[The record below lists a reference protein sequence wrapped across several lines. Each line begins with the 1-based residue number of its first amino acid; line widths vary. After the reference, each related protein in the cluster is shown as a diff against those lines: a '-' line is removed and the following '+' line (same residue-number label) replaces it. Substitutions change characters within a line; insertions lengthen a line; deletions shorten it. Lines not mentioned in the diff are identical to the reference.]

1 MSKLISCKSCGKEIA
16 KSAKACPHC
25 GAKPKPGCLRIALA
39 VFLVFIGI
47 GLIGGALSGN
57 DEPTKVP
64 TESNAPVASIETTEA
79 PANFTVGDTV
89 TKKDVYV
96 TLSDVR
102 EFDGEYLHPADGN
115 VFVAFELEIEN
126 KSDSPLAISSL
137 MCFEAY
143 FDDYAANFS
152 LGGQTESGKNQ
163 IDGEIAPGKKMKG
176 AICYEV
182 PADWATAELH
192 FNPDLYGTDFV
203 FVYSK

>member
-25 GAKPKPGCLRIALA
+25 GAKNKKGKGCLAAIL
-39 VFLVFIGI
+39 LVFGFAVIGA
-47 GLIGGALSGN
+47 ALSGN

-64 TESNAPVASIETTEA
+64 SESTPSVVETTEVTA
-79 PANFTVGDTV
+79 PAPFTVGDTI
-89 TKKDVYV
+89 TKDDVYV

-102 EFDGEYLHPADGN
+102 EFEAEYMKPAEGN
-115 VFVAFELEIEN
+115 VYVAFHLEIEN
-126 KSDSPLAISSL
+126 KSDTPIAVSSL

-152 LGGQTESGKNQ
+152 LGGQTESGENQ
-163 IDGEIAPGKKMKG
+163 LDGEIAPGKKMKG

-182 PADWATAELH
+182 PADWSAAEIH
-192 FNPDLYGTDFV
+192 FNPDLYGSDFV

>member
-1 MSKLISCKSCGKEIA
+1 MSKLIFCKSCGKEIA

-39 VFLVFIGI
+39 VFLIFIGI
-47 GLIGGALSGN
+47 GLIGSALSGN

-64 TESNAPVASIETTEA
+64 TESNAPAVETTEA

-96 TLSDVR
+96 TLIDVR
-102 EFDGEYLHPADGN
+102 EFDGELLHPEDGN

-152 LGGQTESGKNQ
+152 LGAETESGSNQ
-163 IDGEIAPGKKMKG
+163 LDGEIATGKKMKG

-192 FNPDLYGTDFV
+192 FNPDLYGADFV

>member
-39 VFLVFIGI
+39 VFLIFIGI
-47 GLIGGALSGN
+47 GLVGSALSGN
-57 DEPTKVP
+57 NEPTKVP
-64 TESNAPVASIETTEA
+64 TESNAPAAETTEA
-79 PANFTVGDTV
+79 PADFTVGDTV

-96 TLSDVR
+96 TLVDVR
-102 EFDGEYLHPADGN
+102 EFDGEFLHPEEGN

-152 LGGQTESGKNQ
+152 LGAETESGSNQ
-163 IDGEIAPGKKMKG
+163 LDGEIAPGKKMKG

-182 PADWATAELH
+182 PADWSTAELH
-192 FNPDLYGTDFV
+192 FNPDLYGADFV

>member
-39 VFLVFIGI
+39 VFLIFIGI
-47 GLIGGALSGN
+47 SLIGSALSGN
-57 DEPTKVP
+57 NEPTKVP
-64 TESNAPVASIETTEA
+64 TESNAPAVETTEA
-79 PANFTVGDTV
+79 PADFTVGDTV

-96 TLSDVR
+96 TLVDVR
-102 EFDGEYLHPADGN
+102 EFDGEFLHPEEGN

-137 MCFEAY
+137 MCFEVY

-152 LGGQTESGKNQ
+152 LGAETESGSNQ
-163 IDGEIAPGKKMKG
+163 LDGEIAPGKKMKG

-192 FNPDLYGTDFV
+192 FNPDLYGADFV

>member
-25 GAKPKPGCLRIALA
+25 GAKPKPGCLRIALT
-39 VFLVFIGI
+39 VFLIFIGI
-47 GLIGGALSGN
+47 GLIASALSGN

-64 TESNAPVASIETTEA
+64 TESNAPAAETTEA
-79 PANFTVGDTV
+79 PADFTVGDTV

-96 TLSDVR
+96 TLVDVR
-102 EFDGEYLHPADGN
+102 EFDGEFLHPEEGN

-143 FDDYAANFS
+143 FDDYAANIS
-152 LGGQTESGKNQ
+152 LGAETESGSNQ
-163 IDGEIAPGKKMKG
+163 LDGEIAPGKKMKG
-176 AICYEV
+176 TICYEV

-192 FNPDLYGTDFV
+192 FNPDLYGADFV

>member
-1 MSKLISCKSCGKEIA
+1 MSKLISCKSCGREIA

-39 VFLVFIGI
+39 VFLIFIGI
-47 GLIGGALSGN
+47 GLIGSALSGN
-57 DEPTKVP
+57 NEPTKVP
-64 TESNAPVASIETTEA
+64 TESNAPAVETTEA
-79 PANFTVGDTV
+79 PADFTVGDTV

-96 TLSDVR
+96 TLVDVR
-102 EFDGEYLHPADGN
+102 EFDGEFLHPEEGN

-152 LGGQTESGKNQ
+152 LGAETESGSNQ
-163 IDGEIAPGKKMKG
+163 LDGEIAPGKKMKG

-192 FNPDLYGTDFV
+192 FNPDLYGADFV

>member
-1 MSKLISCKSCGKEIA
+1 MSKLISCKSCGREIA

-39 VFLVFIGI
+39 VFLIFIGI
-47 GLIGGALSGN
+47 GLVGSALSGN

-64 TESNAPVASIETTEA
+64 TESNVPSVETTEA
-79 PANFTVGDTV
+79 PADFTVGDTV
-89 TKKDVYV
+89 AKKDVYV
-96 TLSDVR
+96 TLVDVR
-102 EFDGEYLHPADGN
+102 EFDGEFLHPGEGN

-126 KSDSPLAISSL
+126 KSDESLAISSL

-143 FDDYAANFS
+143 FDDYASNFS
-152 LGGQTESGKNQ
+152 LGAQTESDESQ
-163 IDGEIAPGKKMKG
+163 LDGEIAPGKKMKG

-192 FNPDLYGTDFV
+192 FNPDLYGADFV

>member
-39 VFLVFIGI
+39 VFLIFIGI
-47 GLIGGALSGN
+47 GLVGSALSGN

-64 TESNAPVASIETTEA
+64 TESNTPAVETTEA
-79 PANFTVGDTV
+79 PADFTVGDTV

-96 TLSDVR
+96 TLVDVR
-102 EFDGEYLHPADGN
+102 EFDGEFLHPEEGN

-143 FDDYAANFS
+143 FDDYASNFS
-152 LGGQTESGKNQ
+152 LGAETESGSNQ
-163 IDGEIAPGKKMKG
+163 LDGEIAPGKKMKG

-192 FNPDLYGTDFV
+192 FNPDLYGADFV

>member
-1 MSKLISCKSCGKEIA
+1 MSKLIPCKSCGKEIA

-39 VFLVFIGI
+39 VFLIFIGI
-47 GLIGGALSGN
+47 GLVGSALSGN

-64 TESNAPVASIETTEA
+64 TESNTPAAETTEA
-79 PANFTVGDTV
+79 PADFTVGDTV

-96 TLSDVR
+96 TLVDVR
-102 EFDGEYLHPADGN
+102 EFDGDFLHPEEGN

-126 KSDSPLAISSL
+126 KSDSSLAISSL

-143 FDDYAANFS
+143 FDDYASNFS
-152 LGGQTESGKNQ
+152 LGAQTESDESQ
-163 IDGEIAPGKKMKG
+163 LDGEIAPGKKMKG

-192 FNPDLYGTDFV
+192 FNPDLYGADFV

>member
-1 MSKLISCKSCGKEIA
+1 MSKLIFCKSCGKEIA

-25 GAKPKPGCLRIALA
+25 GAKPNPGCLRIALA
-39 VFLVFIGI
+39 VFLIFIGI
-47 GLIGGALSGN
+47 GLIGSALSGN
-57 DEPTKVP
+57 DEPAKVP
-64 TESNAPVASIETTEA
+64 TESNAPAVETTEV
-79 PANFTVGDTV
+79 PADFTVGDTV

-96 TLSDVR
+96 TLVDVR
-102 EFDGEYLHPADGN
+102 EFDGEFLHPEEGN

-126 KSDSPLAISSL
+126 KSDSPIAISSL

-152 LGGQTESGKNQ
+152 LGAETESGSNQ
-163 IDGEIAPGKKMKG
+163 LDGEIAPGKKMKG

-182 PADWATAELH
+182 PADWSTAELH
-192 FNPDLYGTDFV
+192 FNPDLYGADFV

>member
-39 VFLVFIGI
+39 VFLIFIGI
-47 GLIGGALSGN
+47 GLVGSALSGN

-64 TESNAPVASIETTEA
+64 TESNTPAVETTED
-79 PANFTVGDTV
+79 PAEFTVGDTV

-96 TLSDVR
+96 TLVDVR
-102 EFDGEYLHPADGN
+102 EFDGEFLHPEEGN

-126 KSDSPLAISSL
+126 KSDESLAISSL

-143 FDDYAANFS
+143 FDDYAANIS
-152 LGGQTESGKNQ
+152 LGAEAESGSNQ
-163 IDGEIAPGKKMKG
+163 LDGEIAPGKKMKG

-192 FNPDLYGTDFV
+192 FNPDLYGADFV

>member
-25 GAKPKPGCLRIALA
+25 GAKQKPGCLRIALS
-39 VFLVFIGI
+39 VFLIFIGI
-47 GLIGGALSGN
+47 GLVGSALSGN
-57 DEPTKVP
+57 NEPTKVP
-64 TESNAPVASIETTEA
+64 TESNAPAVETTEA
-79 PANFTVGDTV
+79 PADFTVGDTV

-96 TLSDVR
+96 TLVDVR
-102 EFDGEYLHPADGN
+102 EFDGEFLHPEDGN

-152 LGGQTESGKNQ
+152 LGAETESGSNQ
-163 IDGEIAPGKKMKG
+163 LDGEIAPGKKMKG

-192 FNPDLYGTDFV
+192 FNPDLYGADFV

>member
-25 GAKPKPGCLRIALA
+25 GAKHGPGCFRITLA
-39 VFLVFIGI
+39 VFLLFIGI
-47 GLIGGALSGN
+47 GLIGSALSGN

-79 PANFTVGDTV
+79 TADFTVGDTV
-89 TKKDVYV
+89 TKKDIYV
-96 TLSDVR
+96 TLTDVR
-102 EFDGEYLHPADGN
+102 EFDGDFLHPEDGN

-126 KSDSPLAISSL
+126 KSEKPLAISSL

-143 FDDYAANFS
+143 FDDYAANIS
-152 LGGQTESGKNQ
+152 LGAQTESGENQ
-163 IDGEIAPGKKMKG
+163 FDGEIAPGKKMKG

-182 PADWATAELH
+182 PADWASAEIR
-192 FNPDLYGTDFV
+192 FNPDLYGADFI